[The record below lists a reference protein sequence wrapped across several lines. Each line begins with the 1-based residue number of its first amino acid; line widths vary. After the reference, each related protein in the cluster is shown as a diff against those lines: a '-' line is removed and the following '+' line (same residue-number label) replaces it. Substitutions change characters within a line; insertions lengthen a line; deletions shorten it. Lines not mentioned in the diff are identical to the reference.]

1 VFVYI
6 SSLHVAALLSNC
18 IVVEQQAVI
27 FFCQK
32 VLKTSVIYRRML
44 AQYGEHCIAQ
54 GNVYEQVGGQI

>member
-1 VFVYI
+1 
-6 SSLHVAALLSNC
+6 VAALLSNC